1 MTMGKIIYLKEWQ
14 IMVKHEFTKIIIN
27 QIEKD
32 LNVNGEEI
40 IQYAPILEYINIKT
54 RSANRG
60 SKSRGSFANLYA
72 IYVLIE
78 DYIKIVF
85 EEKTNYSE
93 YQGAVFTDLFKR
105 QRELPFGA
113 KLQNH
118 ALNHRLNEEYH
129 KYFPTTNEQVIL
141 RDIPT
146 SRYWINKNLVTIKY
160 NNKDY
165 DLSKTIKKIIEL
177 YINAKR
183 DAFENFIVTCEK
195 LQKMEK
201 QDRETVFNFIIGL
214 LDHNVDAR
222 LFEIV
227 SYSILKYF
235 YHDKKIFWGY
245 SPDELKEENLKL
257 YKTGRTNAN
266 DGGIDFVMK
275 PLGYF
280 FQVTETLD
288 IKKYF
293 LDIDKLDRYPIRFVI
308 KTHEDR
314 DTIYKH
320 LRNGAV
326 EQYGIEKI
334 VNKYM
339 EAIEDVVNIP
349 QLILYFN
356 ETDKMGYL
364 NDILNE
370 ILIQSKVEFNYIE
383 NMDGSSGYVV
393 EGKRSKF
400 PK

>member
-1 MTMGKIIYLKEWQ
+1 
-14 IMVKHEFTKIIIN
+14 MVKHEFTNTIIE
-27 QIEKD
+27 QIIKD
-32 LNVNGEEI
+32 LNVEGEELI
-40 IQYAPILEYINIKT
+40 KVAPLLEYINIKT
-54 RSANRG
+54 KSANKG
-60 SKSRGSFANLYA
+60 SKARGGFANLYA
-72 IYVLIE
+72 IYVLLE
-78 DYIKIVF
+78 DYIEVVF
-85 EEKTNYSE
+85 EKNKEYSKH
-93 YQGAVFTDLFKR
+93 QGAIFSDLFKR

-129 KYFPTTNEQVIL
+129 KYFPTSDEQVVL

-146 SRYWINKNLVTIKY
+146 SRYWINKNLIVIKY
-160 NNKDY
+160 GKKKY
-165 DLSKTIKKIIEL
+165 DLSKTIKRIIDL

-183 DAFENFIVTCEK
+183 NAFEKFIHTCEE
-195 LQKMEK
+195 LQTIEK
-201 QDRETVFNFIIGL
+201 QNKDKVFDFILGL

-245 SPDELKEENLKL
+245 SPNELKEENLKL

-288 IKKYF
+288 VKKYF
-293 LDIDKLDRYPIRFVI
+293 LDIDKLEHYPIRFVI
-308 KTHEDR
+308 KTNEDK
-314 DTIYKH
+314 DIIYEQIRKKAH
-320 LRNGAV
+320 
-326 EQYGIEKI
+326 EQYCIEKI

-339 EAIEDVVNIP
+339 ESIEDVVNIP
-349 QLILYFN
+349 QLTSFLKEAEKI
-356 ETDKMGYL
+356 GYL

-370 ILIQSKVEFNYIE
+370 ILIQSKIEFNYDE
-383 NMDGSSGYVV
+383 
-393 EGKRSKF
+393 
-400 PK
+400 

>member
-1 MTMGKIIYLKEWQ
+1 
-14 IMVKHEFTKIIIN
+14 MVKHEFTKIIFN
-27 QIEKD
+27 QIEQD
-32 LNVNGEEI
+32 LKINGEELI
-40 IQYAPILEYINIKT
+40 KHASILEYINIKT

-60 SKSRGSFANLYA
+60 SKARGSFANLYA

-78 DYIKIVF
+78 DYIKIVY
-85 EEKTNYSE
+85 EEKMNYSK
-93 YQGAVFTDLFKR
+93 YQGAIFSELFKR

-141 RDIPT
+141 RDIPS
-146 SRYWINKNLVTIKY
+146 SRYWINKNLILVNY
-160 NNKDY
+160 NNKKY

-183 DAFENFIVTCEK
+183 DAFENFILTCEK
-195 LQKMEK
+195 LQEIGN
-201 QDRETVFNFIIGL
+201 QDRESIFNFILGL
-214 LDHNVDAR
+214 LDNKVDAR

-235 YHDKKIFWGY
+235 YYDKKIFWGY
-245 SPDELKEENLKL
+245 SPNNLKEENLKL

-266 DGGIDFVMK
+266 DGGIDFVMR

-293 LDIDKLDRYPIRFVI
+293 LDIDKLEHYPIRFVI
-308 KTHEDR
+308 KTNENKES
-314 DTIYKH
+314 IYHH
-320 LRNGAV
+320 LRNDAM

-356 ETDKMGYL
+356 EIDKMGKL
-364 NDILNE
+364 DKILNE
-370 ILIQSKVEFNYIE
+370 ILIQSKVEFNYI
-383 NMDGSSGYVV
+383 D
-393 EGKRSKF
+393 
-400 PK
+400 

>member
-1 MTMGKIIYLKEWQ
+1 
-14 IMVKHEFTKIIIN
+14 MVKHEFTTVIIRH
-27 QIEKD
+27 IEQE
-32 LNVNGEEI
+32 LQVNGEELI
-40 IQYAPILEYINIKT
+40 KFAPLLEYINIKT
-54 RSANRG
+54 RSVNKG

-72 IYVLIE
+72 IYVLLE

-85 EEKTNYSE
+85 EEHKNYSE
-93 YQGAVFTDLFKR
+93 YEGAIFSELFKR

-118 ALNHRLNEEYH
+118 ALNHRLNEEFH
-129 KYFPTTNEQVIL
+129 KYFPMSNEQVIL

-146 SRYWINKNLVTIKY
+146 SRYWINKNLIVIKY
-160 NNKDY
+160 NNQKY
-165 DLSKTIKKIIEL
+165 DLSKTIIKIIDI

-183 DAFENFIVTCEK
+183 DAFEHFIRACKELQNIGKQDDNKIFCFIVS
-195 LQKMEK
+195 
-201 QDRETVFNFIIGL
+201 L
-214 LDHNVDAR
+214 LDYNVDAR

-235 YHDKKIFWGY
+235 YHGKKIFWGY
-245 SPDELKEENLKL
+245 APDELKEETLKL

-293 LDIDKLDRYPIRFVI
+293 LDIDKLEHYPIHFVI
-308 KTHEDR
+308 KTTKDR
-314 DTIYKH
+314 EEIYKH
-320 LRNGAV
+320 LRKGAY

-334 VNKYM
+334 VNRYM
-339 EAIEDVVNIP
+339 NSIEDVVNIP
-349 QLILYFN
+349 QLVILFK
-356 ETDKMGYL
+356 EAVRKGYL

-370 ILIQSKVEFNYIE
+370 IIIQSKVEFNYLE
-383 NMDGSSGYVV
+383 
-393 EGKRSKF
+393 
-400 PK
+400 

>member
-1 MTMGKIIYLKEWQ
+1 
-14 IMVKHEFTKIIIN
+14 MVKHEFTNEIID
-27 QIEKD
+27 QIQQD
-32 LNVNGEEI
+32 LDVDGEELI
-40 IQYAPILEYINIKT
+40 TFAPLLEYINIKT
-54 RSANRG
+54 RSANKG
-60 SKSRGSFANLYA
+60 SKARGSFANLYA
-72 IYVLIE
+72 IYVLLE
-78 DYIKIVF
+78 DYIKVVF
-85 EEKTNYSE
+85 HEKGNYSE
-93 YQGAVFTDLFKR
+93 HQGAIFSELFKR

-146 SRYWINKNLVTIKY
+146 SRYWINRNLIMIKY
-160 NNKDY
+160 NNREY
-165 DLSKTIKKIIEL
+165 DLSRTIVRIINK

-183 DAFENFIVTCEK
+183 DAFENFITTCEE
-195 LQKMEK
+195 LQNMGSQNKDK
-201 QDRETVFNFIIGL
+201 IFHFIVGL

-245 SPDELKEENLKL
+245 SPNELQEESLKL

-266 DGGIDFVMK
+266 DGGIDFVMR

-293 LDIDKLDRYPIRFVI
+293 LDIDKLEHYPIRFVI
-308 KTHEDR
+308 KTNEER
-314 DTIYKH
+314 DKIYDH
-320 LRNGAV
+320 LRNGAF
-326 EQYGIEKI
+326 EQYGVEKI
-334 VNKYM
+334 VNRYM
-339 EAIEDVVNIP
+339 DSIEDVVNIP
-349 QLILYFN
+349 QLITFFN
-356 ETDKMGYL
+356 EADKMGYL

-370 ILIQSKVEFNYIE
+370 ILIQSKVEFNFFDE
-383 NMDGSSGYVV
+383 TD
-393 EGKRSKF
+393 E
-400 PK
+400 